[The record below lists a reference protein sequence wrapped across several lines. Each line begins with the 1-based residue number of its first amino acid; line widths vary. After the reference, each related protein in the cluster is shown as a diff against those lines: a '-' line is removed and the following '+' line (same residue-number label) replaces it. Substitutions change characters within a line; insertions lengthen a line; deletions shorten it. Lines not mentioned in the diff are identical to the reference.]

1 LWRNLFK
8 VAANPALRSEELRD
22 ATDEKDCLTLWT
34 LLAAVFVT
42 TEAIAQD
49 GYRIR
54 SGDVL
59 AVEVI
64 QDPNLNREVLVLPDG
79 SISFPFRRNR
89 AAGGLTTGQVQAQI
103 AQGISPNFAV
113 QPTVFVTVRQV
124 GTPTGV
130 GSARTIDVF
139 YLGEVNAPGMVEV
152 EPGHHAFAGSVA
164 GRRVHPF
171 AATRRIQLRRTHP
184 HTGETSMVTLDYR
197 ALSDGGTLRN
207 DPVLADGDVILVP
220 DDAADF
226 SSSSDLKAPGF
237 GGPHVRL
244 RRCCLRHLSRRR
256 GLVSTQTELRY
267 EQRTFGGAATSDD
280 TRTHS
285 IRSTLRF
292 TIDPRIELRF
302 SGFAEEK
309 ETDDALDT
317 VRTVQRWSLAGD
329 FDIDRVWTAGANI
342 GFAEIETE
350 TIGGTAVEEG
360 LEAGFLISR
369 ALRNGGLSFSSA
381 LVITDDGWRN
391 SVRLSRVIN
400 LANGDSFNASIGQIF
415 FEEGSSGHLAA
426 LSYTRTV
433 RSGFLSFGFDYASD
447 LDDADLLIQRTRANA
462 VLRQDITD
470 NSGWVLDGALAS
482 VMYDNPITPDAVRFD
497 VGLSYLHGLSND
509 WNLAARVEHQVLYE
523 DGAIDDTTNVFSL
536 TLERR
541 FSARP

>member
-1 LWRNLFK
+1 MCALAALLPAAP
-8 VAANPALRSEELRD
+8 VAAQGFGDAPVLFFDVGIGANYEDRRNQDGKFEATTRVGLGLFTSTDVQRLSFETGITARLGENGGDLTDPFVALSWARFNRGAEIGVELSFRQSQVDGADLDDDFGAGDLERQDGTQEDFDLALSLITGRD
-22 ATDEKDCLTLWT
+22 A
-34 LLAAVFVT
+34 
-42 TEAIAQD
+42 
-49 GYRIR
+49 
-54 SGDVL
+54 
-59 AVEVI
+59 
-64 QDPNLNREVLVLPDG
+64 
-79 SISFPFRRNR
+79 PF
-89 AAGGLTTGQVQAQI
+89 G
-103 AQGISPNFAV
+103 
-113 QPTVFVTVRQV
+113 
-124 GTPTGV
+124 
-130 GSARTIDVF
+130 
-139 YLGEVNAPGMVEV
+139 
-152 EPGHHAFAGSVA
+152 
-164 GRRVHPF
+164 
-171 AATRRIQLRRTHP
+171 
-184 HTGETSMVTLDYR
+184 
-197 ALSDGGTLRN
+197 
-207 DPVLADGDVILVP
+207 
-220 DDAADF
+220 
-226 SSSSDLKAPGF
+226 
-237 GGPHVRL
+237 
-244 RRCCLRHLSRRR
+244 
-256 GLVSTQTELRY
+256 TQTELRY
-267 EQRTFGGAATSDD
+267 EQRTFGGGATTDD
-280 TRTHS
+280 SRTHS
-285 IRSTLRF
+285 ISSTLRF

-309 ETDDALDT
+309 ETDDAIDT